1 MPNESRGNP
10 WLAAARPRTLPAA
23 VAPVLVGT
31 ALAWR
36 AGAFDARAAA
46 VCLAFALLIQIGA
59 NFAND
64 YYDHRHGADN
74 ADRVGP
80 RRAVASGLV
89 TPAAMRRAMWL
100 VFGLAFVLGLTLVAW
115 GGWWLVV
122 VGVLC
127 IASGIA
133 YTGGPWPLGYYGLG
147 DLFVFIFFGLVAV
160 CATFYV
166 QAGTLSREA
175 VLAAVAVGLLTV
187 NILVVNNY
195 RDEETDR
202 RAGKHTLVV
211 RWGRGFARGQFA
223 AAHLVACAIV
233 IVLAL
238 EGFYSLVAALLVTPI
253 LAACGVV
260 QWRALRAART
270 PAELITLL
278 GWCGAYVA
286 TYAVTLSVL
295 IVAG

>member
-1 MPNESRGNP
+1 M
-10 WLAAARPRTLPAA
+10 AAARPRTLPAA

-36 AGAFDARAAA
+36 AGAFDALAAS
-46 VCLAFALLIQIGA
+46 VCLVFALLIQIGA

-64 YYDHRHGADN
+64 YYDFKHGADTEE
-74 ADRVGP
+74 RVGP
-80 RRAVASGLV
+80 RRAVATGGV
-89 TPAAMRRAMWL
+89 KPAAMHRAMWL
-100 VFGLAFVLGLTLVAW
+100 TFGAAFFLGLSLVAW

-122 VGVLC
+122 IGVLC
-127 IASGIA
+127 IISGIA

-147 DLFVFIFFGLVAV
+147 DLFVFVFFGLVAV

-166 QAGTLSREA
+166 QAGTITGEA
-175 VLAAVAVGLLTV
+175 VLAAAAIGVLTV

-195 RDEETDR
+195 RDVETDR
-202 RAGKHTLVV
+202 KAGKHTLVV
-211 RWGRGFARGQFA
+211 RWGKRFSEWQFA
-223 AAHLVACAIV
+223 AAHVLACAIV
-233 IVLAL
+233 IALAL
-238 EGFYSLVAALLVTPI
+238 AGFFSLAAALLVTPI
-253 LAACGVV
+253 LAGCGVV
-260 QWRALRAART
+260 QWRALRGARKT
-270 PAELITLL
+270 EELIRLL